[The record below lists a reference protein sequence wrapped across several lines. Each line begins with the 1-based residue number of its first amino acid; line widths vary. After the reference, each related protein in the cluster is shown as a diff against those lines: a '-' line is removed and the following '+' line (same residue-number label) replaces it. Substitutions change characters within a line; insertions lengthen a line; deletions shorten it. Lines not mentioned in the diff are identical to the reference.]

1 MEKVLNG
8 NLTQFES
15 LVRKIQSLPE
25 KDQRDVC
32 LIIQGYLACNAARRT
47 EKAS

>member
-1 MEKVLNG
+1 MPITTENLANFENLAKKV
-8 NLTQFES
+8 
-15 LVRKIQSLPE
+15 QSLPE